1 MSKSIVYAGVDVG
14 KDELWVAMTKRK
26 PRKFANTKAGV
37 KALVNWCRKVVGDAA
52 LHVCMEATG
61 VYSQAAAVN
70 LYPLAKVEISIVNP
84 AQIAAFAKAQLRRT
98 KTDSVDARVI
108 LEFAQSQSPPVWAPA
123 PKAFQQLYALVKQ
136 ADAMRDSLARWNN
149 RAHAQSYLCDLPRE
163 VKKSQRDVE
172 CFFTRQLEKLEKAI
186 DELIKSDDTLKRQV
200 KLLNT
205 IPGIADL
212 TAHRMLAYGKEH
224 LTRRSAKELTAHAGL
239 APKHRQSGSS
249 IRGKSRLN
257 KAGDRRLRTILYMPT
272 LCAIV
277 HNPII
282 KKRYQHLLDQGKC
295 KMLAVVACMR
305 KLLLIIQAM
314 LIKNKPFNPE
324 ILTLT

>member
-26 PRKFANTKAGV
+26 PRMFANTKAGV
-37 KALVNWCRKVVGDAA
+37 KALVQWCRKVVGGAT

-61 VYSQAAAVN
+61 VYSQATAVN
-70 LYPLAKVEISIVNP
+70 LYPWKNVEICIVNP
-84 AQIAAFAKAQLRRT
+84 AQIAAFARAQLRRS
-98 KTDSVDARVI
+98 KTDAVDARVI
-108 LEFAQSQSPPVWAPA
+108 LQFAQSQSPPVWTPA

-136 ADAMRDSLARWNN
+136 ADAMRDSLARWKN
-149 RAHAQSYLCDLPRE
+149 RAHAQSYLCELPPE

-172 CFFTRQLEKLEKAI
+172 RFYTRQLEKLQKAI
-186 DELIKSDDTLKRQV
+186 DELIMSDDTLKRQV
-200 KLLNT
+200 ELLNT

-212 TAHRMLAYGKEH
+212 TAVRMLAYGKEH
-224 LTRRSAKELTAHAGL
+224 LPRRSAKELTAHAGL
-239 APKHRQSGSS
+239 APRHRQSGSS

-257 KAGDRRLRTILYMPT
+257 KAGDKRLRTILYMPT
-272 LCAIV
+272 LSAIV

-282 KKRYQHLLDQGKC
+282 KKRYQYLLDKGKC
-295 KMLAVVACMR
+295 KMLAIAACMR
-305 KLLLIIQAM
+305 KMLLIIRAM
-314 LIKNKPFNPE
+314 LIKNKPFNPD